1 MTMTFIIIEIPEDK
15 IGDNILDA
23 YKYMVEDVD
32 NQSRWFGSNDYQ
44 ECVNYINNYTSI
56 IEE

>member
-1 MTMTFIIIEIPEDK
+1 MTFIVIEIPEDK

-23 YKYMVEDVD
+23 YRYMVEDVD

-44 ECVNYINNYTSI
+44 ECVNYINTYGQT